1 MFFNTISWNP
11 TAAPPKPH
19 ARAPCGRS
27 LLPLVGTGRRPSA
40 LRGPGARA
48 RARAKYTR
56 KSRNLNFL
64 LGQFYFRSRQKL
76 FSFSSLA
83 TVQNQKLIRAD
94 FEKLWSIWSKNLK
107 KCIPIHYLEQFAFEN
122 LVCVLG
128 PIITD
133 PKNKTTH
140 TIWSIYKILSE
151 HFNSLKI

>member
-1 MFFNTISWNP
+1 MGFNKSGVQNRISQIKLMTLELKPEGIAQNP

-48 RARAKYTR
+48 RARARAKYTR

-64 LGQFYFRSRQKL
+64 LGQPYFRPRQKL

-94 FEKLWSIWSKNLK
+94 FEKLWSIWSKQLK
-107 KCIPIHYLEQFAFEN
+107 NAYPFTTLNSSHSKISF
-122 LVCVLG
+122 VC
-128 PIITD
+128 
-133 PKNKTTH
+133 
-140 TIWSIYKILSE
+140 
-151 HFNSLKI
+151 

>member
-1 MFFNTISWNP
+1 MESNGRATE
-11 TAAPPKPH
+11 T
-19 ARAPCGRS
+19 ARARPLWSIFTPPCGNGPEAQRF
-27 LLPLVGTGRRPSA
+27 TRAGR
-40 LRGPGARA
+40 ARA

-94 FEKLWSIWSKNLK
+94 FEKLWSIWSKILK